1 MLESSVDKLQER
13 DQNASADTA
22 LVELFDLVNDK
33 LTVNLAVL
41 DVVIYGTM
49 IVSAEDN
56 NYALPKPWGECGLGV
71 MRASMANR
79 SLSAAMAY
87 EGHRE
92 IIVSPIS
99 FINTNRAEHPM
110 DGLICPEAL

>member
-13 DQNASADTA
+13 DHIASPDAA

-33 LTVNLAVL
+33 LSVNLAVL
-41 DVVIYGTM
+41 DVVLYASM
-49 IVSAEDN
+49 IVSAEN
-56 NYALPKPWGECGLGV
+56 GNFMLPKPWTDNGLGI
-71 MRASMANR
+71 MRMSMANR

-92 IIVSPIS
+92 IIVNPDS
-99 FINTNRAEHPM
+99 FVNTNRPNHPM
-110 DGLICPEAL
+110 DRILTYFE

>member
-13 DQNASADTA
+13 DKHVSVDTA
-22 LVELFDLVNDK
+22 LIELFDLVNDK

-49 IVSAEDN
+49 VVSAEDG
-56 NYALPKPWGECGLGV
+56 NYTLPKNWSTNGLGI
-71 MRASMANR
+71 MRLSMANR

-92 IIVSPIS
+92 VIVNPNS
-99 FINTNRAEHPM
+99 FINTNRTEHPFDKLLCYM
-110 DGLICPEAL
+110 D